1 MDEVDKDI
9 KIYLINMK
17 DSFIT
22 NGLIIGSI
30 IGGIGEIDRLIREWH
45 TSRYF

>member
-30 IGGIGEIDRLIREWH
+30 ITGVGEIERLLREYNN
-45 TSRYF
+45 SRWS